1 MTVGSQESQTDKLR
15 TLIAGA
21 LAGKMNDYRSIHM
34 LLQDR
39 LVVMPILPSSSL
51 WESDVLFLTHPYSE
65 AQVKLPLGS
74 DEHGKVAPIFTTRSG
89 CLEWISNFDDSGE
102 SIPVYIADFSKILWK
117 NIRIVLDPGSDQ
129 AIMLDRSYI
138 VQTGQSMLGVEQG
151 LYSEFTSEPD
161 PSDVSKMASLTESE
175 PVLKEDAPTM
185 HMPPIPDPIAAAG
198 GIDFRTPE
206 FKAEMAA
213 AAAAAP
219 KRERQGTFTKILDAL
234 KAYRK

>member
-15 TLIAGA
+15 ALIAGA
-21 LAGKMNDYRSIHM
+21 LSGKTNDYRSVHM

-39 LVVMPILPSSSL
+39 LVVMPILPFSSL
-51 WESDVLFLTHPYSE
+51 WASDVLFVTHPYSE
-65 AQVKLPLGS
+65 AQVKLPLGA
-74 DEHGKVAPIFTTRSG
+74 DEQGRVAPIFTTRSG
-89 CLEWISNFDDSGE
+89 CLEWVSSFDDSGE
-102 SIPVYIADFSKILWK
+102 SIPVYLADFSKILWK
-117 NIRIVLDPGSDQ
+117 NIRIVLDPGTDS

-138 VQTGQSMLGVEQG
+138 VQTGQTMIGVEQG

-161 PSDVSKMASLTESE
+161 PSDVSKMASLTKSE
-175 PVLKEDAPTM
+175 PIVPESRIISA
-185 HMPPIPDPIAAAG
+185 PPIPDPIAAAG

-234 KAYRK
+234 KAYRR

>member
-1 MTVGSQESQTDKLR
+1 MTVGSQESQTDKLK

-21 LAGKMNDYRSIHM
+21 LAGKVNDYRSVHM
-34 LLQDR
+34 LIQDR
-39 LVVMPILPSSSL
+39 LVVMPILPFSSL

-74 DEHGKVAPIFTTRSG
+74 DEQGKVAPIFTTRSG
-89 CLEWISNFDDSGE
+89 CLEWISSFDDSGE

-117 NIRIVLDPGSDQ
+117 NIRIVLDPGTEN
-129 AIMLDRSYI
+129 ALMLDRSYI
-138 VQTGQSMLGVEQG
+138 VQTGPYMIGVEQG
-151 LYSEFTSEPD
+151 LYSEFTAETD
-161 PSDVSKMASLTESE
+161 PSDVSKMASLATSE
-175 PVLKEDAPTM
+175 PVESLEKPLI
-185 HMPPIPDPIAAAG
+185 HIPPIPDPIAAAG

-213 AAAAAP
+213 AAAASP

-234 KAYRK
+234 KAYRR